1 MNSKERILNWV
12 ARKKP
17 GTAFSA
23 RDLPM
28 QIPRGMRDVMLS
40 RLAAEGVILRLMRGI
55 YAKPRYS
62 ELLKKNVAPG
72 GDEVAMA
79 IARKFGW
86 TIMPCDDAAINGLG
100 LSTQVPCRH
109 VYISDGP
116 SKKYKFGQTN
126 IEFKRRCRRETSMAS
141 RESRMVI
148 RAMKGLGREYAD
160 DEIVARISS
169 RYSLLEWKAICE
181 QAGKA
186 SEWIGELLWN
196 EYKRRSNDEHI

>member
-1 MNSKERILNWV
+1 MNSKERIESWIS
-12 ARKKP
+12 RKKS

-28 QIPRGMRDVMLS
+28 SIPRGMRDVMLS
-40 RLAAEGVILRLMRGI
+40 RLAAEGRILRLMRGI
-55 YAKPRYS
+55 YAKPQYS
-62 ELLKKNVAPG
+62 EILKRNVAPG

-86 TIMPCDDAAINGLG
+86 TIMPSDDAAINGLG
-100 LSTQVPCRH
+100 LSTQVPCRL

-116 SKKYKFGQTN
+116 SKKYKFGQTD
-126 IEFKRRCRRETSMAS
+126 IEFKRRCRRETSMTT

-160 DEIVARISS
+160 RETIARISS
-169 RYSLLEWKAICE
+169 RYGLSEWKTICE
-181 QAGKA
+181 QAGKT

-196 EYKRRSNDEHI
+196 EFKRRLNDEHI